1 MQAGPRPGHITGL
14 LKESWAKKSSINI
27 HVLYTCINQFKLP
40 TLESLQKIFNLWYGE
55 SLSWLSKSK
64 ELQGRECFRLAG
76 PTVH

>member
-55 SLSWLSKSK
+55 SLS
-64 ELQGRECFRLAG
+64 
-76 PTVH
+76 